1 MLTNISKCLGRF
13 KEELIYGTSAELIRK
28 YFTPK
33 PFVKP
38 QQEAEALN
46 EDAAEILAEE
56 AVESNAESKEK

>member
-1 MLTNISKCLGRF
+1 LDRERF

-33 PFVKP
+33 PFFKP